1 MGKEERQHTDSRG
14 RASVSSE
21 LVPEVPEPKTKQ
33 PFGMTAEQARV
44 ASAIATTLRSQPFSI
59 GMFCERAGLEGE
71 ECLAVFGALH
81 SIGVLRCPVNDGGC
95 ALYQLV
101 PELVRRYNAMD

>member
-1 MGKEERQHTDSRG
+1 MAKAEVQHTDQRG
-14 RASVSSE
+14 RSTTSSE
-21 LVPEVPEPKTKQ
+21 LVPEIPEPKTKQ

-44 ASAIATTLRSQPFSI
+44 ASAIATTLRDQPFSV
-59 GMFCERAGLEGE
+59 GQFCERAGLNGD
-71 ECLAVFGALH
+71 ECLAVFHDLH

-101 PELVRRYNAMD
+101 PELVRRYGAL